1 MTTTTETTTTAPP
14 AEWLEGI
21 VAVLTATDRLS
32 PLEVAQGLAALG
44 IPVLPTI
51 PGGKDPLLSARH
63 IDGIDP
69 STGEVVGTPCPR
81 CHEWHLRPTR
91 DHGATTDSETLGRYW
106 GAHTDA
112 GVGMKNHPRLIRG
125 DGDHE
130 TGDELKHSRKAIG
143 YGQPFGVPDPF
154 EANTP
159 GGTYRRRY
167 LHWLPEGAPSA
178 GGGTRVHG
186 VSWYGSSG
194 YVVVKGQHPNG
205 REYPRFYGTITE
217 LPETVALALAR
228 RVTTDGGQGGAP
240 AASSASVR
248 QFLETYTGTTDPRR
262 LEYRQRAMN
271 SAAVGSRHL
280 TAAGQLVIGFREAL
294 AGYYP
299 ARVLVDVIAQG
310 LRATGWDD
318 ARFAAEWDD
327 LQGWA
332 LGQVAHFTPETAR
345 ADALRRQAE
354 LIAAQQAA
362 AIIAR
367 AEEYPPELTGEEYEP
382 PTDAEVD
389 RQIAEYERLERERI
403 ARERG
408 AGSGSSAGTDDGDDD
423 RPPMA
428 ERLLTLRQ
436 LADLPPPRPL
446 IEGVLDLDNV
456 GLLYGRRGSYKSFM
470 ALDMGLSVA
479 AGIPWHGRDTT
490 SGIVVYVAA
499 EGVSGVYQ
507 RVEAWKATYPSA
519 DPGDRFLILPE
530 VVNLLSP
537 SAAGEFAELCKQVGA
552 SFVILDTLAR
562 CLVGG
567 DENSSRDMGIA
578 VETLDTVRRRT
589 GAHVMPV
596 HHSGKDRTQGARGSS
611 ALEAAADTVLELL
624 TKDGTVSL
632 NTTKQKNRPEGDPL
646 KFVPQSALSS
656 VVLRLGSAR
665 STGSGLKFSPAEV
678 EALAALD
685 EAAGEQGL
693 TMTAWQTVARDSG
706 VSDSTVIRAR
716 KRAEEAGY
724 IRATEH
730 GTERSPRWALTPL
743 GLRIVRGTDAEELE
757 DDGPDDGPEDDG
769 FPF

>member
-1 MTTTTETTTTAPP
+1 MTTTTETTTAAPP
-14 AEWLEGI
+14 AEWLEDI
-21 VAVLTATDRLS
+21 AAVLTATDRLT
-32 PLEVAQGLAALG
+32 PTEVAGGLAALG

-63 IDGIDP
+63 IDGVNP
-69 STGEVVGTPCPR
+69 STGEKVGTPCPR

-91 DHGATTDSETLGRYW
+91 DHGATTDPETIGRYW
-106 GAHTDA
+106 GAHPEA

-130 TGDELKHSRKAIG
+130 TREELKHSREAIG
-143 YGQPFGVPDPF
+143 YGQPFGVPAPF

-167 LHWLPEGAPSA
+167 LHYVPEGLPSA

-186 VSWYGSSG
+186 VSWYGNSG

-205 REYPRFYGTITE
+205 HEYPRFYGTITE

-228 RVTTDGGQGGAP
+228 RVTTEGGQGGAP

-248 QFLETYTGTTDPRR
+248 QFLETYTGTNDPRR
-262 LEYRQRAMN
+262 LEYRQRAIN

-280 TAAGQLVIGFREAL
+280 TAAGQLVVGFREAL

-299 ARVLVDVIAQG
+299 ARVLVEIIAHG

-318 ARFAAEWDD
+318 ARFEAEWDD

-332 LGQVAHFTPETAR
+332 LGQIAHLTPETAR
-345 ADALRRQAE
+345 ADIGRRMAE
-354 LIAAQQAA
+354 LSANALL
-362 AIIAR
+362 AR
-367 AEEYPPELTGEEYEP
+367 ADEYPPELTGEEYEP
-382 PTDAEVD
+382 PTDEAIA
-389 RQIAEYERLERERI
+389 RALAEYDQWEERSR
-403 ARERG
+403 
-408 AGSGSSAGTDDGDDD
+408 SSSSAGTDDGHDGD
-423 RPPMA
+423 RPPMVD
-428 ERLLTLRQ
+428 RLLTLRQ
-436 LADLPPPRPL
+436 LADLPPPKPL

-490 SGIVVYVAA
+490 PGVVVYVAA

-624 TKDGTVSL
+624 TKDGTVTL

-656 VVLRLGSAR
+656 VVLRLGTGR

-685 EAAGEQGL
+685 EAAGDQGL

-757 DDGPDDGPEDDG
+757 DDGPGDDLEDDG
-769 FPF
+769 LPF